1 MTSLLRQRLLAL
13 VPTLL
18 LATLVVFS
26 LVQLVPGDPA
36 IAILGEQATAEQIV
50 EVRERLGLEDPILEQ
65 YWRWLGGVVT
75 GDLGQSLHTREPVV
89 DAISRTLPIT
99 FQLTVA
105 ALLLSL
111 AIGIPLGVASARRL
125 NSPLDG
131 IITGASTVGVAV
143 PSFWLGLIL
152 VSVFALG
159 LGLFPA
165 VGFVRFLDDPVQALR
180 YMALPALALSS
191 GGAALITRQ
200 VRGSLIEALS
210 SDYVRT
216 HRSRG
221 LKQRQIV
228 WRHALKNAALPLAT
242 VVGLSV
248 NAFLS
253 GSVVIETVFGIP
265 GLGSLVIDATLQ
277 RDFPIIQ
284 GVVLTMVLLVLV
296 TNLLVDISYRII
308 DPRTR

>member
-165 VGFVRFLDDPVQALR
+165 VGFVRFLDDPVQALW

-284 GVVLTMVLLVLV
+284 GVVLTMVFLVLV